1 MMLKTPLDSI
11 DWCAWF
17 GGGWVGCMMWKV
29 WKLYQGHSDFAPST
43 NLPVLTASAVLL
55 LPVLLSACVLQEVLF
70 RAAAW
75 TALTRAGYWLPAR
88 MLGPKYQIPHLQ
100 VAPNL
105 PSGVTKKVHN
115 MPTSKSITILSD
127 NHWKLDPRYDIA
139 FQMPR
144 GRGEMFV
151 VELSSHVIN
160 ACPTA
165 EIVRGVW
172 TYLIFVTGATGGARV
187 NFFGRCK
194 FFSDVTQKIG
204 NLLFNLS

>member
-144 GRGEMFV
+144 GRRGSV
-151 VELSSHVIN
+151 CCRAVIPCHQRVPHRWNSSWSVDIPHI
-160 ACPTA
+160 CH
-165 EIVRGVW
+165 
-172 TYLIFVTGATGGARV
+172 
-187 NFFGRCK
+187 GRHRRRPCK
-194 FFSDVTQKIG
+194 FFLAVVNS
-204 NLLFNLS
+204 

>member
-1 MMLKTPLDSI
+1 MPGLGEGELGA
-11 DWCAWF
+11 WCEKYGSSTRATLTSPQAPIF
-17 GGGWVGCMMWKV
+17 LSSLLVQCSCCLCYWVLVFCKRC
-29 WKLYQGHSDFAPST
+29 SSE
-43 NLPVLTASAVLL
+43 
-55 LPVLLSACVLQEVLF
+55 QEP
-70 RAAAW
+70 W

-187 NFFGRCK
+187 NFFGRFK
-194 FFSDVTQKIG
+194 F
-204 NLLFNLS
+204 L

>member
-127 NHWKLDPRYDIA
+127 NHRKLDPRYDIA

-144 GRGEMFV
+144 GRGKMFV

-187 NFFGRCK
+187 NFFWP
-194 FFSDVTQKIG
+194 V
-204 NLLFNLS
+204 

>member
-115 MPTSKSITILSD
+115 MPTSKSINID
-127 NHWKLDPRYDIA
+127 WMIFKR
-139 FQMPR
+139 
-144 GRGEMFV
+144 
-151 VELSSHVIN
+151 LSSKARSSVWYSVSN
-160 ACPTA
+160 AEGMEGKC
-165 EIVRGVW
+165 
-172 TYLIFVTGATGGARV
+172 
-187 NFFGRCK
+187 
-194 FFSDVTQKIG
+194 
-204 NLLFNLS
+204 LL